1 MPKYRAH
8 LPQLAADFFLTDGGI
23 ETTLIYQYGLSLPEF
38 ASFVLLTTDSGTAAL
53 RQYFET
59 YLSLA
64 ARYRAGVIL
73 ESATWRAS
81 RDWGAELGYP
91 PAALAAINRQAVR
104 MLEPLRAAAEA
115 RHTVVVL
122 SGNVGPR
129 GDGYVPAHRM
139 NVAEAERYHRDQIE
153 IFAETEADLVS
164 ALTLN
169 YVEEAVGVVLAS
181 RALGLPVV
189 ISFTVE
195 TDGRLPTGD
204 SLQEAIEAT
213 DRATDGYPAY
223 YMINCAHPT
232 HFAGVLGAAG
242 EWRHRLRGVRA
253 NASARSHAE
262 LNEATELDAGDIAE
276 FGVLHRQLRSLVP
289 GLTVF
294 GGCCGTDHRHIDA
307 ICRALGQTDSA

>member
-8 LPQLAADFFLTDGGI
+8 LPQLTADFFLTDGGI

-38 ASFVLLTTDSGTAAL
+38 ASFVLLASDSGTAAL
-53 RQYFET
+53 RRYFEA

-73 ESATWRAS
+73 ETATWRAS
-81 RDWGAELGYP
+81 RDWGAKLGYP
-91 PAALAAINRQAVR
+91 PAALAALNRQAVR

-129 GDGYVPAHRM
+129 GDGYVPGARM
-139 NVAEAERYHRDQIE
+139 SAADAERYHRDQIE
-153 IFAETEADLVS
+153 IFAETEADLVT
-164 ALTLN
+164 ALTMN

-204 SLQEAIEAT
+204 SLHEAIKAT

-232 HFAGVLGAAG
+232 HFAGVLAADG

-276 FGVLHRQLRSLVP
+276 FGVLHRELRSAVP

-307 ICRALGQTDSA
+307 ICRALGRTDSA